1 MFPESSIQEDAP
13 ESISPTAIGAA
24 PASRQEAF
32 SRGKSKRRVSAR
44 KLIFVTL
51 LIVGAV
57 AGYMAFSGNKSPR
70 PYPATTLLPGQ
81 APEADEP
88 AGAVRTATAASAP
101 AAPVTTLATVA
112 SAVSAVL
119 ERANTAVTDMRDMLT
134 QQAEI
139 NRKIDQLTQEV
150 ATVVASIKERE
161 AKDAQRQAALAAA
174 RPVVTARSAGKAKVA
189 AAAASTPQTQAKL
202 LAVDIWDDQPS
213 VALGTTTD
221 RRVKFMNPSDSVGAV
236 SIVAANPS
244 AQTAT
249 LQVGDRSIVLHRD
262 Q

>member
-1 MFPESSIQEDAP
+1 MFPESSLQEDAP
-13 ESISPTAIGAA
+13 ESISPSALGTA

-32 SRGKSKRRVSAR
+32 TRGKPKRRVSAR
-44 KLIFVTL
+44 KLILLTL

-57 AGYMAFSGNKSPR
+57 AGYMAFAGSKSAPTN
-70 PYPATTLLPGQ
+70 PTTTLLPGQ
-81 APEADEP
+81 APDTDEQP
-88 AGAVRTATAASAP
+88 GTARVAAAASAP
-101 AAPVTTLATVA
+101 AVPVTTLATVA

-139 NRKIDQLTQEV
+139 NRKIDQLTQDV
-150 ATVVASIKERE
+150 ATVVATIKERD
-161 AKDAQRQAALAAA
+161 AKEAQRQAALAAP
-174 RPVVTARSAGKAKVA
+174 RPVTAARAAKAKVA
-189 AAAASTPQTQAKL
+189 AASASSPQVQARL

-213 VALGTTTD
+213 VAIGTTAD

-236 SIVAANPS
+236 SVVSANPS

-249 LQVGDRSIVLHRD
+249 LQIGERSIVLHRD